1 MLRAG
6 ASTPRLGCTFAGYLW
21 EGGGAGEGLPSP
33 GGVHKAVN
41 KLAASRVASCHPPPW
56 CGRCESVTR
65 IGPSKVLGMRQCAVL
80 LHVAATKTLGR
91 GARSKFQQ
99 QIFENNPF
107 QLMIF
112 NVSVFVDTAVLIF
125 QLFFVSIWLFTRN
138 KMAVNHN
145 LEFFFN
151 SLMALVF
158 VYMIVRFLSWSWKLV
173 CFTCGFIYN
182 NIKTNYTK
190 KAETPANNILYNVFN
205 QNFPAMVEYYLYYF
219 GIIVFFGIIIGMLNI
234 NNTPERSV
242 IFKEQ
247 TMYQS
252 SSLDK
257 VNQLPVDSKRDC
269 VVPDS
274 YFKNEFM
281 NKEMCKKNDGIEK
294 GGKYNPVGMKVFSWT
309 RFLVLQDVLP
319 SGKLNGI
326 ACKDSCPP
334 SSLLFCANG
343 FEQKWGQCKYGVNGV
358 LPSPFTWN
366 GLKKTPT

>member
-1 MLRAG
+1 MCAHRETCVWSMCRGRRTRIQLHLHIQSDGTALRGSRAG
-6 ASTPRLGCTFAGYLW
+6 R
-21 EGGGAGEGLPSP
+21 
-33 GGVHKAVN
+33 
-41 KLAASRVASCHPPPW
+41 
-56 CGRCESVTR
+56 
-65 IGPSKVLGMRQCAVL
+65 
-80 LHVAATKTLGR
+80 
-91 GARSKFQQ
+91 
-99 QIFENNPF
+99 
-107 QLMIF
+107 
-112 NVSVFVDTAVLIF
+112 
-125 QLFFVSIWLFTRN
+125 
-138 KMAVNHN
+138 
-145 LEFFFN
+145 
-151 SLMALVF
+151 
-158 VYMIVRFLSWSWKLV
+158 RFV

-190 KAETPANNILYNVFN
+190 KAETPANNILYNVLN

-234 NNTPERSV
+234 NNTPERSL

-294 GGKYNPVGMKVFSWT
+294 GGKYNPVGMKVFSWM

-334 SSLLFCANG
+334 ASLLFCTNG

-366 GLKKTPT
+366 GLKKTTTWKDTICFLTTASWKIIERTIFIYIFDV